1 MDALLKAGLKQK
13 DIATQ
18 IGVHPSTVSREIK
31 RNVAQRGRSCGLY
44 IAEKVKW
51 SGSLGQLFDKYKF
64 IFNDIDIVMRGVWG
78 ETHNFCFC

>member
-1 MDALLKAGLKQK
+1 MVFRDRCIQTTHVYLVSLT
-13 DIATQ
+13 AT
-18 IGVHPSTVSREIK
+18 I
-31 RNVAQRGRSCGLY
+31 
-44 IAEKVKW
+44 KW